1 MIISS
6 LSSAV
11 DYLPVHERFAAAFD
25 YLKSQDLY
33 ALAAG
38 RYDIDGDKI
47 YMMIVEDKDMKTP
60 ENAFLEVHDKY
71 IDIQIPISAE
81 EGFGWSQRSDCKQV
95 KTQMDTVKDIQ
106 FFLDKP
112 TTYVTLTPGQ
122 FIIFFPHDAHAP
134 LVGEGKIK
142 KCVLKVLI

>member
-6 LSSAV
+6 LGSAAT
-11 DYLPVHERFAAAFD
+11 YLPINERFAKAFD
-25 YLKSQDLY
+25 YLLSQDL
-33 ALAAG
+33 ASLSAG
-38 RYDIDGDKI
+38 RYDIEGDDI
-47 YMMIVEDKDMKTP
+47 YMMVVEDKDLKKP
-60 ENAFLEVHDKY
+60 ENAFLEVHDEY

-81 EGFGWSQRSDCKQV
+81 EGFGWAQRSDCKIV
-95 KTQMDTVKDIQ
+95 KTAMDEQKDIM
-106 FFLDKP
+106 FYSDKP

-142 KCVLKVLI
+142 KIVLKVRV